1 MSIWFGAP
9 TLSAIERMLPDT
21 LISHMGIAIT
31 AIGDDS
37 LTATMP
43 VSSKTVQPFRVLHG
57 GASAA
62 LAETVGS
69 VASLLTLDSDKNTSV
84 GLALHINHLRAAR
97 EGQVVTAVARP
108 THLGR
113 STQVWSI
120 QITDEANKAVAM
132 ATLTM
137 AVLPHATN

>member
-9 TLSAIERMLPDT
+9 TLDDIARMMPDT
-21 LISHMGIAIT
+21 LMSHMGIAIS
-31 AIGDDS
+31 AIGEDS

-69 VASLLTLDSDKNTSV
+69 VASLLTLDPSKQTSA
-84 GLALHINHLRAAR
+84 GLALNINHLRAAP
-97 EGQVVTAVARP
+97 EGRIVTAIARP

-120 QITDEANKAVAM
+120 LITDDAGKSIAT

-137 AVLPHATN
+137 AVLARGER

>member
-9 TLSAIERMLPDT
+9 TLDDIARMMPDT
-21 LISHMGIAIT
+21 LMSHMGIAISV
-31 AIGDDS
+31 IGEDS

-69 VASLLTLDSDKNTSV
+69 VASLLTLDPSKQTSA
-84 GLALHINHLRAAR
+84 GLALNINHLRAAP
-97 EGQVVTAVARP
+97 EGRIVTAIARP

-120 QITDEANKAVAM
+120 LITDDAGKSIAT

-137 AVLPHATN
+137 AVLARGER